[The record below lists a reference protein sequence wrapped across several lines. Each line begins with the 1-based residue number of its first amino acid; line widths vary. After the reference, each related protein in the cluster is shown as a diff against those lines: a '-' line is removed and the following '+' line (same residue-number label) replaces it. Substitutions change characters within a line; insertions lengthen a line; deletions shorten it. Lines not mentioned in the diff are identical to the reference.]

1 MSNSKLLAGRYEL
14 IEKIGDGGMAVV
26 YKAKDRLLNR
36 YVAVKILR
44 PEYTRDAQ
52 FIESFKKESQAAA
65 GLQHPNI
72 VNVYDVGKEGNIY
85 FIVMELID
93 GRPLSDII
101 EEHGPLDYKHVIQVG
116 KQVAAALSLAHKN
129 HIIHRDVKP
138 HNIMI
143 TKDGVAKLADFGIAK
158 AISSATIVNKEDGGQ
173 VMGSVH
179 YFSPE
184 QARGKYVDEKSD
196 VYSLGIV
203 LYEMLTGKVP
213 FDGDNPVEIALMHIN
228 EDIKPPSTVVDN
240 VPPALEK
247 IILKATD
254 KYQNNRYENAEA
266 MYEDLNNVDFLS
278 KKVGD
283 EILLGAAGRKNKPV
297 KIDDAN
303 EEKLNAIIDDKG
315 GKKSGKKKGNSSGNS
330 PSGFKKALPWILAL
344 IVLLILGA
352 VGGYLLTSKMSDPDK
367 GNIEVPDLKGMT
379 YEEASDE
386 LSKIKLNIEKGDDVY
401 SADIE
406 KGKIVSQTP
415 ISKTKVKEG
424 TKVKVNI
431 SKGKKAGLVPD
442 LIGKK
447 YNESDISSA
456 IGQYGFVLGNV
467 TYEESDKYDEGII
480 INQTPSAGSSA
491 KSGSSVDIVVS
502 KGKNEKAKV
511 PTLTGLTADDAV
523 QALNQAGFEVGDISY
538 EESSIYGKDY
548 VMWQQYS
555 AGTELK
561 KGTSVSL
568 KISKGVPQV
577 PDQNNS
583 NSDNK
588 PDNGHPTT
596 DQQ

>member
-1 MSNSKLLAGRYEL
+1 MSNNKLLAGRYEL

-44 PEYTRDAQ
+44 PEFTRDAQ
-52 FIESFKKESQAAA
+52 FIESFRKESQAAA

-101 EEHGPLDYKHVIQVG
+101 EENGPLDYRNVIEIG

-158 AISSATIVNKEDGGQ
+158 AISSSTIVNKDEGGQ

-203 LYEMLTGKVP
+203 LYEMLTGEVP

-228 EDIKPPSTVVDN
+228 EDIKPPSQIIDN

-254 KYQNNRYENAEA
+254 KYQTNRYENAEV
-266 MYEDLNNVDFLS
+266 MFEDLNNVDFLS
-278 KKVGD
+278 KKIGD
-283 EILLGAAGRKNKPV
+283 NILMEGAARKKKPE
-297 KIDDAN
+297 KINDEN
-303 EEKLNAIIDDKG
+303 EEKLNAIISDKG
-315 GKKSGKKKGNSSGNS
+315 GKKSSKNKSKSSDEKS
-330 PSGFKKALPWILAL
+330 KFKKALPWIIAL
-344 IVLLILGA
+344 IALIIVGA
-352 VGGYLLTSKMSDPDK
+352 VGGYFLSSKFLDDDNK
-367 GNIEVPDLKGMT
+367 KIEVPSLKGMT
-379 YEEASDE
+379 YDEASDE
-386 LSKIKLNIEKGDDVY
+386 LDSLNLKIEKGDDVY
-401 SADIE
+401 SAEIE
-406 KGKIVSQTP
+406 KGKIVSQSP
-415 ISKTKVKEG
+415 IAKTKVKKG
-424 TKVKVNI
+424 SKIKVNI

-442 LIGKK
+442 LIGKT
-447 YNESDISSA
+447 YNDADISATLS
-456 IGQYGFVLGNV
+456 QYGFVLGNV
-467 TYEESDKYDEGII
+467 TYDESEKYDEGII
-480 INQTPSAGSSA
+480 INQTPSAGSTSRAGSA
-491 KSGSSVDIVVS
+491 INIVVS
-502 KGKNEKAKV
+502 KGKKEKSKV
-511 PTLTGLTADDAV
+511 PTLTGLTADQAV
-523 QALNQAGFEVGDISY
+523 QALNKEGLQVGDISY
-538 EESSIYGKDY
+538 EESNVYGKDF

-561 KGTSVSL
+561 KGTSVSI
-568 KISKGVPQV
+568 KISKGIPKVPE
-577 PDQNNS
+577 PQN
-583 NSDNK
+583 
-588 PDNGHPTT
+588 PDNNENPP
-596 DQQ
+596 QE

>member
-1 MSNSKLLAGRYEL
+1 MSNNKLLAGRYEL

-158 AISSATIVNKEDGGQ
+158 AISSATIVNKEEGGQ

-203 LYEMLTGKVP
+203 LYEMLTGQVP
-213 FDGDNPVEIALMHIN
+213 FDGENPVEIALMHIN
-228 EDIKPPSTVVDN
+228 EDIKPPSKLVDN

-283 EILLGAAGRKNKPV
+283 EVLLGAAGRKNKPV
-297 KIDDAN
+297 KIDDEN
-303 EEKLNAIIDDKG
+303 EEKLNAIIDDNGGKKG
-315 GKKSGKKKGNSSGNS
+315 GKKNGKSSKDGS
-330 PSGFKKALPWILAL
+330 SRFKKALPWILAL
-344 IVLLILGA
+344 MVLLILGA
-352 VGGYLLTSKMSDPDK
+352 VGGYLLTSKLSDEGK

-379 YEEASDE
+379 YQEASDE
-386 LSKIKLNIEKGDDVY
+386 LNKINLKIEKGDDVY

-406 KGKIVSQTP
+406 KGGIVSQTP
-415 ISKTKVKEG
+415 IAKTKVKEG

-431 SKGKKAGLVPD
+431 SKGKKSGLVPD
-442 LIGKK
+442 LVGKK
-447 YNESDISSA
+447 YNESDISST
-456 IGQYGFVLGNV
+456 IGQYGFTIGNV
-467 TYEESDKYDEGII
+467 TYEESDEYDEGII

-491 KSGSSVDIVVS
+491 KSGSAVDIVVS
-502 KGKNEKAKV
+502 KGKKEKAKV

-523 QALNQAGFEVGDISY
+523 RALNQAGFEVGEITY

-568 KISKGVPQV
+568 KISKGVPHV
-577 PDQNNS
+577 PENKEPDNN
-583 NSDNK
+583 NK
-588 PDNGHPTT
+588 PENENSTT

>member
-1 MSNSKLLAGRYEL
+1 MSNNKLLAGRYEL

-44 PEYTRDAQ
+44 PEFTRDAQ
-52 FIESFKKESQAAA
+52 FIESFRKESQAAA

-101 EEHGPLDYKHVIQVG
+101 EENGPLDYRNVIEIG

-158 AISSATIVNKEDGGQ
+158 AISSSTIVNKDEGGQ

-203 LYEMLTGKVP
+203 LYEMLTGEVP

-228 EDIKPPSTVVDN
+228 EDIKPPSHIIDN

-254 KYQNNRYENAEA
+254 KYQTNRYENAEV
-266 MYEDLNNVDFLS
+266 MFEDLNNVDFLS
-278 KKVGD
+278 KKIGD
-283 EILLGAAGRKNKPV
+283 NILMEGAARKKKPV
-297 KIDDAN
+297 KINDEN
-303 EEKLNAIIDDKG
+303 EEKLNAIISDKG
-315 GKKSGKKKGNSSGNS
+315 GKKSSKNKSKSSDEKS
-330 PSGFKKALPWILAL
+330 KFKKALPWIIAL
-344 IVLLILGA
+344 IALIIVGA
-352 VGGYLLTSKMSDPDK
+352 VGGYFLSSKFLDDDNK
-367 GNIEVPDLKGMT
+367 KIEVPSLKGMT
-379 YEEASDE
+379 YDEASDE
-386 LSKIKLNIEKGDDVY
+386 LDSLNLKIEKGDDVY
-401 SADIE
+401 SAEIE
-406 KGKIVSQTP
+406 KGKIVSQSP
-415 ISKTKVKEG
+415 IAKTKVKKG
-424 TKVKVNI
+424 SKIKVNI

-442 LIGKK
+442 LMGKT
-447 YNESDISSA
+447 YNDADISATLS
-456 IGQYGFVLGNV
+456 QYGFVLGNV
-467 TYEESDKYDEGII
+467 TYDESEKYDEGII
-480 INQTPSAGSSA
+480 INQTPSAGSTSRAGSA
-491 KSGSSVDIVVS
+491 INIVVS
-502 KGKNEKAKV
+502 KGKKEKSKV
-511 PTLTGLTADDAV
+511 PTLTGLTADQAV
-523 QALNQAGFEVGDISY
+523 QALNKEGLQVGDISY
-538 EESSIYGKDY
+538 EESNVYGKDF

-561 KGTSVSL
+561 KGTSVSI
-568 KISKGVPQV
+568 KISKGIPKVPE
-577 PDQNNS
+577 PQN
-583 NSDNK
+583 
-588 PDNGHPTT
+588 PDNNENPP
-596 DQQ
+596 QE

>member
-1 MSNSKLLAGRYEL
+1 MSNNKLLAGRYEL

-44 PEYTRDAQ
+44 PEFTRDAQ
-52 FIESFKKESQAAA
+52 FIESFRKESQAAA

-101 EEHGPLDYKHVIQVG
+101 EENGPLDYRHVIEIG

-143 TKDGVAKLADFGIAK
+143 TKDGIAKLADFGIAK
-158 AISSATIVNKEDGGQ
+158 AISSATIVNKEEGGQ

-203 LYEMLTGKVP
+203 LYEMLTGEVP
-213 FDGDNPVEIALMHIN
+213 FDGENPVEIALMHIN
-228 EDIKPPSTVVDN
+228 EDIKPPSEVIEN

-254 KYQNNRYENAEA
+254 KIQSNRYEDAEA

-278 KKVGD
+278 KKVGND
-283 EILLGAAGRKNKPV
+283 ILMEGAKRKKTPV
-297 KIDDAN
+297 KIDEEN
-303 EEKLNAIIDDKG
+303 EAKLNSIISDG
-315 GKKSGKKKGNSSGNS
+315 GKKSSKKKHKSSGE
-330 PSGFKKALPWILAL
+330 PSKFKKMMPWIISLIAL
-344 IVLLILGA
+344 IILGA
-352 VGGYLLTSKMSDPDK
+352 VGGYLISSKLLNDNSGD
-367 GNIEVPDLKGMT
+367 IEVPSLKGMT

-386 LSKIKLNIEKGDDVY
+386 LDSLKLKIVKGDEVY

-406 KGKIVSQTP
+406 KGKIVSQSP
-415 ISKTKVKEG
+415 MAKSKVKEG

-442 LIGKK
+442 VVGKK
-447 YNESDISSA
+447 FNESDIASLL
-456 IGQYGFVLGNV
+456 GQYGFSLGNV
-467 TYEESDKYDEGII
+467 TYEESDKYDEGVII
-480 INQTPSAGSSA
+480 SQNPSAGSNQ
-491 KSGSSVDIVVS
+491 KSGSSVSLVVS
-502 KGKNEKAKV
+502 KGKKEKSKV
-511 PTLTGLTADDAV
+511 PTLTGLTADQAV
-523 QALNQAGFEVGDISY
+523 QALNDAGLDVGDISY
-538 EESSIYGKDY
+538 EESNVYGKDY

-561 KGTSVSL
+561 KGTSVSI
-568 KISKGVPQV
+568 KISKGMPEVPES
-577 PDQNNS
+577 PKPGS
-583 NSDNK
+583 NDGSGQD
-588 PDNGHPTT
+588 
-596 DQQ
+596 

>member
-1 MSNSKLLAGRYEL
+1 MSNNKLLAGRYEL

-44 PEYTRDAQ
+44 PEFTRDAQ
-52 FIESFKKESQAAA
+52 FIESFRKESQAAA

-101 EEHGPLDYKHVIQVG
+101 EENGPLDYRNVIEIG

-158 AISSATIVNKEDGGQ
+158 AISSSTIVNKDEGGQ

-203 LYEMLTGKVP
+203 LYEMLTGEVP

-228 EDIKPPSTVVDN
+228 EDIKPPSQIIDN

-254 KYQNNRYENAEA
+254 KYQTNRYENAEV
-266 MYEDLNNVDFLS
+266 MFEDLNNVDFLS
-278 KKVGD
+278 KKIGD
-283 EILLGAAGRKNKPV
+283 NILMEGAARKKKPV
-297 KIDDAN
+297 KINDEN
-303 EEKLNAIIDDKG
+303 EEKLNAIISDKG
-315 GKKSGKKKGNSSGNS
+315 GKKSSKNKSKSSDEKS
-330 PSGFKKALPWILAL
+330 KFKKALPWIIAL
-344 IVLLILGA
+344 IALIIVGA
-352 VGGYLLTSKMSDPDK
+352 VGGYFLSSKFLDDDNK
-367 GNIEVPDLKGMT
+367 KIEVPSLKGMT
-379 YEEASDE
+379 YDEASDE
-386 LSKIKLNIEKGDDVY
+386 LDSLNLKIEKGDDVY
-401 SADIE
+401 SAEIE
-406 KGKIVSQTP
+406 KGKIVSQSP
-415 ISKTKVKEG
+415 IAKTKVKKG
-424 TKVKVNI
+424 SKIKVNI
-431 SKGKKAGLVPD
+431 SKGKKAGLVPE
-442 LIGKK
+442 LIGKT
-447 YNESDISSA
+447 YNDADISATLS
-456 IGQYGFVLGNV
+456 QYGFVLGNV
-467 TYEESDKYDEGII
+467 TYDESEKYDEGII
-480 INQTPSAGSSA
+480 INQTPSAGSTSRAGSA
-491 KSGSSVDIVVS
+491 INIVVS
-502 KGKNEKAKV
+502 KGKKEKSKV
-511 PTLTGLTADDAV
+511 PTLTGLTADQAV
-523 QALNQAGFEVGDISY
+523 QALNKEGLQVGDISY
-538 EESSIYGKDY
+538 EESNVYGKDF

-561 KGTSVSL
+561 KGTSVSI
-568 KISKGVPQV
+568 KISKGMPEVPENPQ
-577 PDQNNS
+577 PGNNE
-583 NSDNK
+583 NPPQEN
-588 PDNGHPTT
+588 N
-596 DQQ
+596 

>member
-1 MSNSKLLAGRYEL
+1 MSNNKLLAGRYEL

-44 PEYTRDAQ
+44 PEFTRDAQ
-52 FIESFKKESQAAA
+52 FIESFRKESQAAA

-101 EEHGPLDYKHVIQVG
+101 EENGPLDYRNVIEIG

-158 AISSATIVNKEDGGQ
+158 AISSSTIVNKDEGGQ

-203 LYEMLTGKVP
+203 LYEMLTGEVP

-228 EDIKPPSTVVDN
+228 EDIKPPSQIIDN

-254 KYQNNRYENAEA
+254 KYQTNRYENAEV
-266 MYEDLNNVDFLS
+266 MFEDLNNVDFLS
-278 KKVGD
+278 KKIGD
-283 EILLGAAGRKNKPV
+283 NILMEGAARKKKPV
-297 KIDDAN
+297 KINDKN
-303 EEKLNAIIDDKG
+303 EEKLNAIISDKG
-315 GKKSGKKKGNSSGNS
+315 GKKSSKNKSKSSDEKS
-330 PSGFKKALPWILAL
+330 KFKKALPWIIAL
-344 IVLLILGA
+344 IALIIVGA
-352 VGGYLLTSKMSDPDK
+352 VGGYFLSSKFLDDDNK
-367 GNIEVPDLKGMT
+367 KIEVPSLKGIT
-379 YEEASDE
+379 YDEASDE
-386 LSKIKLNIEKGDDVY
+386 LDSLNLKIEKGDDVY
-401 SADIE
+401 SAEIE
-406 KGKIVSQTP
+406 KGKIVSQSP
-415 ISKTKVKEG
+415 IAKTKVKKG
-424 TKVKVNI
+424 SKIKVNI
-431 SKGKKAGLVPD
+431 SKGKKAGLVPV
-442 LIGKK
+442 LIGKT
-447 YNESDISSA
+447 YNDADISATLS
-456 IGQYGFVLGNV
+456 QYGFVLGNV
-467 TYEESDKYDEGII
+467 TYDESEKYDEGII
-480 INQTPSAGSSA
+480 INQTPSAGSTSRAGSA
-491 KSGSSVDIVVS
+491 INIVVS
-502 KGKNEKAKV
+502 KGKKEKSKV
-511 PTLTGLTADDAV
+511 PTLTGLTADQAV
-523 QALNQAGFEVGDISY
+523 QALNKEGLQVGDISY
-538 EESSIYGKDY
+538 EESNVYGKDF

-561 KGTSVSL
+561 KGTSVSI
-568 KISKGVPQV
+568 KISKGIPKVPE
-577 PDQNNS
+577 PQN
-583 NSDNK
+583 
-588 PDNGHPTT
+588 PDNNENPP
-596 DQQ
+596 QE

>member
-1 MSNSKLLAGRYEL
+1 MSNNKLLAGRYEL

-44 PEYTRDAQ
+44 PEFTRDAQ
-52 FIESFKKESQAAA
+52 FIESFRKESQAAA

-101 EEHGPLDYKHVIQVG
+101 EENGPLDYRNVIEIG

-158 AISSATIVNKEDGGQ
+158 AISSSTIVNKDEGGQ

-203 LYEMLTGKVP
+203 LYEMLTGEVP

-228 EDIKPPSTVVDN
+228 EDIKPPSQIIDN

-254 KYQNNRYENAEA
+254 KYQTNRYENAEV
-266 MYEDLNNVDFLS
+266 MFEDLNNVDFLS
-278 KKVGD
+278 KKIGD
-283 EILLGAAGRKNKPV
+283 NILMDGAARKKKPV
-297 KIDDAN
+297 KINDEN
-303 EEKLNAIIDDKG
+303 EEKLNAIISDKG
-315 GKKSGKKKGNSSGNS
+315 GKKSSKNKSKSSDEKS
-330 PSGFKKALPWILAL
+330 KFKKALPWIIAL
-344 IVLLILGA
+344 IALIIVGA
-352 VGGYLLTSKMSDPDK
+352 VGGYFLSSKFLDDDNK
-367 GNIEVPDLKGMT
+367 KIEVPSLKGMT
-379 YEEASDE
+379 YDEASDE
-386 LSKIKLNIEKGDDVY
+386 LDSLNLKIEKGDDVY
-401 SADIE
+401 SAEIE
-406 KGKIVSQTP
+406 KGKIVSQSP
-415 ISKTKVKEG
+415 IAKTKVKKG
-424 TKVKVNI
+424 SKIKVNI
-431 SKGKKAGLVPD
+431 SKGKKAGLVPE
-442 LIGKK
+442 LIGKT
-447 YNESDISSA
+447 YNDADISATLS
-456 IGQYGFVLGNV
+456 QYGFVLGNV
-467 TYEESDKYDEGII
+467 TYDESEKYDEGII
-480 INQTPSAGSSA
+480 INQTPSAGSTSRAGSA
-491 KSGSSVDIVVS
+491 INIVVS
-502 KGKNEKAKV
+502 KGKKEKSKV
-511 PTLTGLTADDAV
+511 PTLTGLTADQAV
-523 QALNQAGFEVGDISY
+523 QALNKEGLQVGDISY
-538 EESSIYGKDY
+538 EESNVYGKDF

-561 KGTSVSL
+561 KGTSVSI
-568 KISKGVPQV
+568 KISKGIPKVPE
-577 PDQNNS
+577 PQN
-583 NSDNK
+583 
-588 PDNGHPTT
+588 PDNNENPP
-596 DQQ
+596 QE

>member
-1 MSNSKLLAGRYEL
+1 MSNNKLLAGRYEL

-44 PEYTRDAQ
+44 PEFTRDAQ
-52 FIESFKKESQAAA
+52 FIESFRKESQAAA

-101 EEHGPLDYKHVIQVG
+101 EENGPLDYRHVIEIG

-143 TKDGVAKLADFGIAK
+143 TKDGIAKLADFGIAK
-158 AISSATIVNKEDGGQ
+158 AISSATIVNKEEGGQ

-203 LYEMLTGKVP
+203 LYEMLTGEVP
-213 FDGDNPVEIALMHIN
+213 FDGENPVEIALMHIN
-228 EDIKPPSTVVDN
+228 EDIKPPSEVIEN

-254 KYQNNRYENAEA
+254 KIQSNRYEDAEA

-278 KKVGD
+278 KKVGND
-283 EILLGAAGRKNKPV
+283 ILMEGAKRKKTPV
-297 KIDDAN
+297 KIDEEN
-303 EEKLNAIIDDKG
+303 EAKLNSIISDG
-315 GKKSGKKKGNSSGNS
+315 GKKSSKKKHKSSGE
-330 PSGFKKALPWILAL
+330 PSKFKKMMPWIISLIAL
-344 IVLLILGA
+344 IILGA
-352 VGGYLLTSKMSDPDK
+352 VGGYLISSKLLNDNSGD
-367 GNIEVPDLKGMT
+367 IEVPSLKGMT

-386 LSKIKLNIEKGDDVY
+386 LDSLKSKIVKGDEVY

-406 KGKIVSQTP
+406 KGKIVSQSP
-415 ISKTKVKEG
+415 IAKSKVKEG

-442 LIGKK
+442 VVGKK
-447 YNESDISSA
+447 FNESDIASLL
-456 IGQYGFVLGNV
+456 GQYGFSLGNV
-467 TYEESDKYDEGII
+467 TYEESDKYDEGVII
-480 INQTPSAGSSA
+480 SQNPSAGSNQ
-491 KSGSSVDIVVS
+491 KSGSSVSLVVS
-502 KGKNEKAKV
+502 KGKKEKSKV
-511 PTLTGLTADDAV
+511 PTLTGLTADQAV
-523 QALNQAGFEVGDISY
+523 QALNDAGLDVGDISY
-538 EESSIYGKDY
+538 EESNVYGKDY

-555 AGTELK
+555 AGTEVK
-561 KGTSVSL
+561 KGTSVSI
-568 KISKGVPQV
+568 KISKGMPEVPES
-577 PDQNNS
+577 PKPGS
-583 NSDNK
+583 NDGSGQD
-588 PDNGHPTT
+588 
-596 DQQ
+596 

>member
-1 MSNSKLLAGRYEL
+1 MSNNKLLAGRYEL

-44 PEYTRDAQ
+44 PEFTRDAQ

-101 EEHGPLDYKHVIQVG
+101 EENGPLDYRNVIEIG

-158 AISSATIVNKEDGGQ
+158 AVSTSTIVNKDDGGQ

-203 LYEMLTGKVP
+203 LYEMLTGQVP

-228 EDIKPPSTVVDN
+228 EDIKPPSQVIDN

-254 KYQNNRYENAEA
+254 KYQTNRYDNAET

-278 KKVGD
+278 KKIGD
-283 EILLGAAGRKNKPV
+283 NILMEGADRKKKPV
-297 KIDDAN
+297 KIDDEN
-303 EEKLNAIIDDKG
+303 EEKLNAILSDKG
-315 GKKSGKKKGNSSGNS
+315 GKKSSKDKSLDKKTK
-330 PSGFKKALPWILAL
+330 FKKMLPWIIAL
-344 IVLLILGA
+344 IALIIVGI
-352 VGGYLLTSKMSDPDK
+352 VGGYLLSSKFLDDDADK
-367 GNIEVPDLKGMT
+367 IEVPSLKGMT
-379 YEEASDE
+379 YDEASDE
-386 LSKIKLNIEKGDDVY
+386 LDSLNLRIEKGDEVY

-406 KGKIVSQTP
+406 KGKIVSQSP
-415 ISKTKVKEG
+415 IAKSKVKEG
-424 TKVKVNI
+424 SKVRVNI

-442 LIGKK
+442 LLGKS
-447 YNESDISSA
+447 YNEADISA
-456 IGQYGFVLGNV
+456 FLNQYGFTLGNV
-467 TYEESDKYDEGII
+467 TYDESEKYDEGII
-480 INQTPSAGSSA
+480 MSQTPSAGSTSKA
-491 KSGSSVDIVVS
+491 GSSVSIVVS
-502 KGKNEKAKV
+502 KGKKEKATV
-511 PTLTGLTADDAV
+511 PTLTGLTANQAV
-523 QALNQAGFEVGDISY
+523 QALNKEGLQVGDISY
-538 EESSIYGKDY
+538 EESNVYGKDY

-561 KGTSVSL
+561 KGTSVSI
-568 KISKGVPQV
+568 KISKGVPEV
-577 PDQNNS
+577 PENPQPGNDENPPQ
-583 NSDNK
+583 DN
-588 PDNGHPTT
+588 
-596 DQQ
+596 

>member
-1 MSNSKLLAGRYEL
+1 MSNNKLLAGRYEL

-44 PEYTRDAQ
+44 PEFTRDAQ
-52 FIESFKKESQAAA
+52 FIESFRKESQAAA

-101 EEHGPLDYKHVIQVG
+101 EENGPLDYRNVIEIG

-158 AISSATIVNKEDGGQ
+158 AISSSTIVNKDDGGK

-203 LYEMLTGKVP
+203 LYEMLTGEVP

-228 EDIKPPSTVVDN
+228 EDIKPPSQIIDN

-254 KYQNNRYENAEA
+254 KYQTNRYENAEV
-266 MYEDLNNVDFLS
+266 MFEDLNNVDFLS
-278 KKVGD
+278 KKIGD
-283 EILLGAAGRKNKPV
+283 NILMEGADRRKKPV
-297 KIDDAN
+297 KINDEN
-303 EEKLNAIIDDKG
+303 EEKLNAIISDKG
-315 GKKSGKKKGNSSGNS
+315 GKKSSKNKSKSSNEKS
-330 PSGFKKALPWILAL
+330 KFKKALPWIIAL
-344 IVLLILGA
+344 IALIIVGA
-352 VGGYLLTSKMSDPDK
+352 VGGYFLSSKFLDDDNK
-367 GNIEVPDLKGMT
+367 KIEVPSLKGMT
-379 YEEASDE
+379 YDEASDE
-386 LSKIKLNIEKGDDVY
+386 LDSLNLKIEKGDEVY
-401 SADIE
+401 SAEIE
-406 KGKIVSQTP
+406 KGKIVSQSP
-415 ISKTKVKEG
+415 IAKTKVKKG
-424 TKVKVNI
+424 SKVKVNI

-442 LIGKK
+442 LMGKT
-447 YNESDISSA
+447 YNDADISA
-456 IGQYGFVLGNV
+456 ILSQYGFVLGNV
-467 TYEESDKYDEGII
+467 TYDESEKYDEGII
-480 INQTPSAGSSA
+480 MNQTPSAGSTSRAGSA
-491 KSGSSVDIVVS
+491 INIVVS
-502 KGKNEKAKV
+502 KGKKEKSKV
-511 PTLTGLTADDAV
+511 PTLTGLTADQAV
-523 QALNQAGFEVGDISY
+523 QALNREGLEVGDISY
-538 EESSIYGKDY
+538 EESNVYGKDF

-561 KGTSVSL
+561 KGTSVSI
-568 KISKGVPQV
+568 KISKGVPKV
-577 PDQNNS
+577 PEPQN
-583 NSDNK
+583 
-588 PDNGHPTT
+588 PDNNENPP
-596 DQQ
+596 QE

>member
-1 MSNSKLLAGRYEL
+1 MSNNKLLAGRYEL

-44 PEYTRDAQ
+44 PEFTRDAQ
-52 FIESFKKESQAAA
+52 FIESFRKESQAAA

-101 EEHGPLDYKHVIQVG
+101 EENGPLDYRNVIEIG

-158 AISSATIVNKEDGGQ
+158 AISSSTIVNKDEGGQ

-203 LYEMLTGKVP
+203 LYEMLTGEVP

-228 EDIKPPSTVVDN
+228 EDIKPPSQIIDN

-254 KYQNNRYENAEA
+254 KYQTNRYENAEV
-266 MYEDLNNVDFLS
+266 MFEDLNNVDFLS
-278 KKVGD
+278 KKIGD
-283 EILLGAAGRKNKPV
+283 NILMEGATRKKKPV
-297 KIDDAN
+297 KINDEN
-303 EEKLNAIIDDKG
+303 EEKLNAIISDKG
-315 GKKSGKKKGNSSGNS
+315 GKKSSKNKSKSSDEKS
-330 PSGFKKALPWILAL
+330 KFKKALPWIIAL
-344 IVLLILGA
+344 IALIIVGA
-352 VGGYLLTSKMSDPDK
+352 VGGYFLSSKFLDDDNK
-367 GNIEVPDLKGMT
+367 KIEVPSLKGMT
-379 YEEASDE
+379 YDEASDE
-386 LSKIKLNIEKGDDVY
+386 LDSLNLKIEKGDDVY
-401 SADIE
+401 SAEIE
-406 KGKIVSQTP
+406 KGKIVSQSP
-415 ISKTKVKEG
+415 IAKTKVKKG
-424 TKVKVNI
+424 SKIKVNI
-431 SKGKKAGLVPD
+431 SKGKKAGLVPE
-442 LIGKK
+442 LIGKT
-447 YNESDISSA
+447 YNDADISATLS
-456 IGQYGFVLGNV
+456 QYGFVLGNV
-467 TYEESDKYDEGII
+467 TYDESEKYDEGII
-480 INQTPSAGSSA
+480 INQTPSAGSTSRAGSA
-491 KSGSSVDIVVS
+491 INIVVS
-502 KGKNEKAKV
+502 KGKKEKSKV
-511 PTLTGLTADDAV
+511 PTLTGLTADQAV
-523 QALNQAGFEVGDISY
+523 QALNKEGLQVGDISY
-538 EESSIYGKDY
+538 EESNVYGKDF

-561 KGTSVSL
+561 KGTSVSI
-568 KISKGVPQV
+568 KISKGIPKVPE
-577 PDQNNS
+577 PQN
-583 NSDNK
+583 
-588 PDNGHPTT
+588 PDNNENPP
-596 DQQ
+596 QE

>member
-1 MSNSKLLAGRYEL
+1 MSNNKLLAGRYEL

-44 PEYTRDAQ
+44 PEFTRDAQ
-52 FIESFKKESQAAA
+52 FIESFRKESQAAA

-101 EEHGPLDYKHVIQVG
+101 EENGPLDYRNVIEIG

-158 AISSATIVNKEDGGQ
+158 AISSSTIVNKDEGGQ

-203 LYEMLTGKVP
+203 LYEMLTGEVP

-228 EDIKPPSTVVDN
+228 EDIKPPSQIIDN

-254 KYQNNRYENAEA
+254 KYQTNRYENAEV
-266 MYEDLNNVDFLS
+266 MFEDLNNVDFLS
-278 KKVGD
+278 KKIGD
-283 EILLGAAGRKNKPV
+283 NILMEGATRKKKPV
-297 KIDDAN
+297 KINDEN
-303 EEKLNAIIDDKG
+303 EEKLNAIISDKG
-315 GKKSGKKKGNSSGNS
+315 GKKSSKNKSKSSDEKS
-330 PSGFKKALPWILAL
+330 KFKKALPWIIAL
-344 IVLLILGA
+344 IALIIVGA
-352 VGGYLLTSKMSDPDK
+352 VGGYFLSSKFLDDDNK
-367 GNIEVPDLKGMT
+367 KIEVPSLKGMT
-379 YEEASDE
+379 YDDASDE
-386 LSKIKLNIEKGDDVY
+386 LDSLNLKIEKGDDVY
-401 SADIE
+401 SAEIE
-406 KGKIVSQTP
+406 KGKIVSQSP
-415 ISKTKVKEG
+415 IAKTKVKKG
-424 TKVKVNI
+424 SKIKVNI
-431 SKGKKAGLVPD
+431 SKGKKAGLVPE
-442 LIGKK
+442 LIGKT
-447 YNESDISSA
+447 YNDADISATLS
-456 IGQYGFVLGNV
+456 QYGFVLGNV
-467 TYEESDKYDEGII
+467 TYDESEKYDEGII
-480 INQTPSAGSSA
+480 INQTPSAGSTSRAGSA
-491 KSGSSVDIVVS
+491 INIVVS
-502 KGKNEKAKV
+502 KGKKEKSKV
-511 PTLTGLTADDAV
+511 PTLTGLTADQAV
-523 QALNQAGFEVGDISY
+523 QALNKEGLQVGDISY
-538 EESSIYGKDY
+538 EESNVYGKDF

-561 KGTSVSL
+561 KGTSVSI
-568 KISKGVPQV
+568 KISKGIPKVPE
-577 PDQNNS
+577 PQN
-583 NSDNK
+583 
-588 PDNGHPTT
+588 PDNNENPP
-596 DQQ
+596 QE

>member
-101 EEHGPLDYKHVIQVG
+101 EENGPLDYKNVIEIG

-158 AISSATIVNKEDGGQ
+158 AISTSTIVNKDEGGQ

-203 LYEMLTGKVP
+203 LYEMLTGEVP
-213 FDGDNPVEIALMHIN
+213 FDGENPVEIALMHIN
-228 EDIKPPSTVVDN
+228 EDIKPPSQIVDN

-254 KYQNNRYENAEA
+254 KYQTNRYDNAEV
-266 MYEDLNNVDFLS
+266 MFEDLNNVDFLS
-278 KKVGD
+278 KKIGD
-283 EILLGAAGRKNKPV
+283 NILMEGANRRKKPV
-297 KIDDAN
+297 KIDDEN
-303 EEKLNAIIDDKG
+303 EEKLNDIISDKG
-315 GKKSGKKKGNSSGNS
+315 GKKSSKNKSKTSDKKTK
-330 PSGFKKALPWILAL
+330 FKKMLPWIIAL
-344 IVLLILGA
+344 IALIILGI
-352 VGGYLLTSKMSDPDK
+352 VGGYFLSSKFIGDDSEK
-367 GNIEVPDLKGMT
+367 IEVPSLKGMT
-379 YEEASDE
+379 YDEASDE
-386 LSKIKLNIEKGDDVY
+386 LDSLNLKIEKGDEVY
-401 SADIE
+401 SAEIE
-406 KGKIVSQTP
+406 KGKIVSQSP
-415 ISKTKVKEG
+415 IAKTKVKKG
-424 TKVKVNI
+424 TKVRVNI

-442 LIGKK
+442 IVGKT
-447 YNESDISSA
+447 YNDADVSA
-456 IGQYGFVLGNV
+456 VLSQYGFTLGNV
-467 TYEESDKYDEGII
+467 TYDESEKYDEGII
-480 INQTPSAGSSA
+480 MSQSPSAGSTV
-491 KSGSSVDIVVS
+491 KSGSAISIVVS
-502 KGKNEKAKV
+502 KGKKEKAKV
-511 PTLTGLTADDAV
+511 PTLTGLTADQAV
-523 QALNQAGFEVGDISY
+523 QALNREGLQVGDISY
-538 EESSIYGKDY
+538 EESNVYGKDF

-561 KGTSVSL
+561 KGTSVSI
-568 KISKGVPQV
+568 KISKGMPEVPENPQ
-577 PDQNNS
+577 PGNNE
-583 NSDNK
+583 NPPQEN
-588 PDNGHPTT
+588 N
-596 DQQ
+596 

>member
-1 MSNSKLLAGRYEL
+1 MSNNKLLAGRYEL

-44 PEYTRDAQ
+44 PEFTRDAQ
-52 FIESFKKESQAAA
+52 FIESFRKESQAAA

-101 EEHGPLDYKHVIQVG
+101 EENGPLDYRHVIEIG

-143 TKDGVAKLADFGIAK
+143 TKDGIAKLADFGIAK
-158 AISSATIVNKEDGGQ
+158 AISSATIVNKEEGGQ

-203 LYEMLTGKVP
+203 LYEMLTGEVP
-213 FDGDNPVEIALMHIN
+213 FDGENPVEIALMHIN
-228 EDIKPPSTVVDN
+228 EDIKPPSEVIEN

-254 KYQNNRYENAEA
+254 KIQSNRYEDAEA

-278 KKVGD
+278 KKVGND
-283 EILLGAAGRKNKPV
+283 ILMEGAKRKKTPV
-297 KIDDAN
+297 KIDEEN
-303 EEKLNAIIDDKG
+303 EEKLNSIISDG
-315 GKKSGKKKGNSSGNS
+315 GKKSSKKKHKSSGE
-330 PSGFKKALPWILAL
+330 PSKFKKMMPWIISLIAL
-344 IVLLILGA
+344 IILGA
-352 VGGYLLTSKMSDPDK
+352 VGGYFISSKLLNDNAGD
-367 GNIEVPDLKGMT
+367 IEVPSLKGMT

-386 LSKIKLNIEKGDDVY
+386 LASLNLKIAKGDEVY
-401 SADIE
+401 SADLE
-406 KGKIVSQTP
+406 KGKIVSQSP
-415 ISKTKVKEG
+415 IAKSKVKEG

-442 LIGKK
+442 VVGKK
-447 YNESDISSA
+447 FNESDIASLL
-456 IGQYGFVLGNV
+456 GQYGFSLGNV
-467 TYEESDKYDEGII
+467 TYEESDKYDEGVIVSQ
-480 INQTPSAGSSA
+480 NPSAGSNQ
-491 KSGSSVDIVVS
+491 KSGSSVSLVVS
-502 KGKNEKAKV
+502 KGKKEKSKV
-511 PTLTGLTADDAV
+511 PTLTGLTADQAV
-523 QALNQAGFEVGDISY
+523 QALNDAGLDVGDISY
-538 EESSIYGKDY
+538 EESNVYGKDY

-561 KGTSVSL
+561 KGTSVSI
-568 KISKGVPQV
+568 KISKGMPEVPES
-577 PDQNNS
+577 PKPGS
-583 NSDNK
+583 NDGSGQD
-588 PDNGHPTT
+588 
-596 DQQ
+596 

>member
-1 MSNSKLLAGRYEL
+1 MSNNKLLAGRYEL

-44 PEYTRDAQ
+44 PEFTRDAQ
-52 FIESFKKESQAAA
+52 FIESFRKESQAAA

-101 EEHGPLDYKHVIQVG
+101 EENGPLDYRHVIEIG

-143 TKDGVAKLADFGIAK
+143 TKDGIAKLADFGIAK
-158 AISSATIVNKEDGGQ
+158 AISSATIVNKEEGGQ

-203 LYEMLTGKVP
+203 LYEMLTGEVP
-213 FDGDNPVEIALMHIN
+213 FDGENPVEIALMHIN
-228 EDIKPPSTVVDN
+228 EDIKPPSEVIEN

-254 KYQNNRYENAEA
+254 KIQSNRYEDAEA

-278 KKVGD
+278 KKVGND
-283 EILLGAAGRKNKPV
+283 ILMEGAKRKKTPV
-297 KIDDAN
+297 KIDEEN
-303 EEKLNAIIDDKG
+303 EAKLNSIISDG
-315 GKKSGKKKGNSSGNS
+315 GKKSSKKKHKSSGE
-330 PSGFKKALPWILAL
+330 PSKFKKMMPWIISLIAL
-344 IVLLILGA
+344 IILGA
-352 VGGYLLTSKMSDPDK
+352 VGGYLISSKLLNDNSGD
-367 GNIEVPDLKGMT
+367 IEVPSLKGMT

-386 LSKIKLNIEKGDDVY
+386 LDSLKLKIVKGDEVY

-406 KGKIVSQTP
+406 KGKIVSQSP
-415 ISKTKVKEG
+415 IAKSKVKEG

-442 LIGKK
+442 VVGKK
-447 YNESDISSA
+447 FNESDIASLL
-456 IGQYGFVLGNV
+456 GQYGFSLGNV
-467 TYEESDKYDEGII
+467 TYEESDKYDEGVII
-480 INQTPSAGSSA
+480 SQNPSAGSNQ
-491 KSGSSVDIVVS
+491 KSGSSVSLVVS
-502 KGKNEKAKV
+502 KGKKEKSKV
-511 PTLTGLTADDAV
+511 PTLTGLTADQAV
-523 QALNQAGFEVGDISY
+523 QALNDAGLDVGDISY
-538 EESSIYGKDY
+538 EESNVYGKDY

-561 KGTSVSL
+561 KGTSVSI
-568 KISKGVPQV
+568 KISKGMPEVPES
-577 PDQNNS
+577 PKPGS
-583 NSDNK
+583 NDGSGQD
-588 PDNGHPTT
+588 
-596 DQQ
+596 

>member
-1 MSNSKLLAGRYEL
+1 MGATVLGNRYEIL
-14 IEKIGDGGMAVV
+14 RKIGDGGMAFV
-26 YKAKDRLLNR
+26 YQARDKLLNR
-36 YVAVKILR
+36 IVAVKVLR
-44 PEYTRDAQ
+44 PEFVDDQ
-52 FIESFKKESQAAA
+52 EFLVKFKREAEAVAS
-65 GLQHPNI
+65 LSHPNI

-101 EEHGPLDYKHVIQVG
+101 EENGPLDYRHVIEIG

-143 TKDGVAKLADFGIAK
+143 TKDGIAKLADFGIAK
-158 AISSATIVNKEDGGQ
+158 AISSATIVNKEEGGQ

-203 LYEMLTGKVP
+203 LYEMLTGEVP
-213 FDGDNPVEIALMHIN
+213 FDGENPVEIALMHIN
-228 EDIKPPSTVVDN
+228 EDIKPPSEVIEN

-254 KYQNNRYENAEA
+254 KIQSNRYEDAEA

-278 KKVGD
+278 KKVGND
-283 EILLGAAGRKNKPV
+283 ILMEGAKRKKTPV
-297 KIDDAN
+297 KIDEEN
-303 EEKLNAIIDDKG
+303 EAKLNSIISDG
-315 GKKSGKKKGNSSGNS
+315 GKKSSKKKHKSSGE
-330 PSGFKKALPWILAL
+330 PSKFKKMMPWIISLIAL
-344 IVLLILGA
+344 IILGA
-352 VGGYLLTSKMSDPDK
+352 VGGYLISSKLLNDNSGD
-367 GNIEVPDLKGMT
+367 IEVPSLKGMT

-386 LSKIKLNIEKGDDVY
+386 LDSLKLKIVKGDEVY

-406 KGKIVSQTP
+406 KGKIVSQSP
-415 ISKTKVKEG
+415 IAKSKVKEG

-442 LIGKK
+442 VVGKK
-447 YNESDISSA
+447 FNESDIASLL
-456 IGQYGFVLGNV
+456 GQYGFSLGNV
-467 TYEESDKYDEGII
+467 TYEESDKYDEGVII
-480 INQTPSAGSSA
+480 SQNPSAGSNQ
-491 KSGSSVDIVVS
+491 KSGSSVSLVVS
-502 KGKNEKAKV
+502 KGKKEKSKV
-511 PTLTGLTADDAV
+511 PTLTGLTADQAV
-523 QALNQAGFEVGDISY
+523 QALNDAGLDVGDISY
-538 EESSIYGKDY
+538 EESNVYGKDY

-561 KGTSVSL
+561 KGTSVSI
-568 KISKGVPQV
+568 KISKGMPEVPES
-577 PDQNNS
+577 PKPGS
-583 NSDNK
+583 NDGSGQD
-588 PDNGHPTT
+588 
-596 DQQ
+596 

>member
-1 MSNSKLLAGRYEL
+1 MSNNKLLAGRYEL

-44 PEYTRDAQ
+44 PEFTRDAQ
-52 FIESFKKESQAAA
+52 FIESFRKESQAAA

-101 EEHGPLDYKHVIQVG
+101 EENGPLDYRNVIEIG

-158 AISSATIVNKEDGGQ
+158 AISSSTIVNKDEGGQ

-203 LYEMLTGKVP
+203 LYEMLTGEVP

-228 EDIKPPSTVVDN
+228 EDIKPPSQIIDN

-254 KYQNNRYENAEA
+254 KYQTNRYENAEV
-266 MYEDLNNVDFLS
+266 MFEDLNNVDFLS
-278 KKVGD
+278 KKIGD
-283 EILLGAAGRKNKPV
+283 NILMEGAARKKKPV
-297 KIDDAN
+297 KINDEN
-303 EEKLNAIIDDKG
+303 EEKLNAIISDKG
-315 GKKSGKKKGNSSGNS
+315 GKKSSKNKSKSSNEKS
-330 PSGFKKALPWILAL
+330 KFKKALPWIIAL
-344 IVLLILGA
+344 IALIIVGA
-352 VGGYLLTSKMSDPDK
+352 VGGYFLSSKFLDDDNK
-367 GNIEVPDLKGMT
+367 KIEVPSLKGMT
-379 YEEASDE
+379 YDEASDE
-386 LSKIKLNIEKGDDVY
+386 LDSLNLKIEKGDEVY
-401 SADIE
+401 SAEIE
-406 KGKIVSQTP
+406 KGKIVSQSP
-415 ISKTKVKEG
+415 IAKTKVKKG
-424 TKVKVNI
+424 SKVKVNI

-442 LIGKK
+442 LLGKT
-447 YNESDISSA
+447 YNDADISA
-456 IGQYGFVLGNV
+456 ILSQYGFVLGNV
-467 TYEESDKYDEGII
+467 TYDESEKYDEGII
-480 INQTPSAGSSA
+480 MNQTPSAGSTSRAGSA
-491 KSGSSVDIVVS
+491 INIVVS
-502 KGKNEKAKV
+502 KGKKEKSKV
-511 PTLTGLTADDAV
+511 PTLTGLTADQAV
-523 QALNQAGFEVGDISY
+523 QALNKEGLQVGDISY
-538 EESSIYGKDY
+538 EESNVYGKDF

-561 KGTSVSL
+561 KGTSVSI
-568 KISKGVPQV
+568 KISKGIPKVPE
-577 PDQNNS
+577 PQN
-583 NSDNK
+583 
-588 PDNGHPTT
+588 PDNNENPP
-596 DQQ
+596 QE

>member
-1 MSNSKLLAGRYEL
+1 MSNNKLLAGRYEL

-44 PEYTRDAQ
+44 PEFTRDAQ
-52 FIESFKKESQAAA
+52 FIESFRKESQAAA

-101 EEHGPLDYKHVIQVG
+101 EENGPLDYRNVIEIG

-158 AISSATIVNKEDGGQ
+158 AISSSTIVNKDEGGQ

-203 LYEMLTGKVP
+203 LYEMLTGEVP

-228 EDIKPPSTVVDN
+228 EDIKPPSQIIDN

-254 KYQNNRYENAEA
+254 KYQTNRYENAEV
-266 MYEDLNNVDFLS
+266 MFEDLNNVDFLS
-278 KKVGD
+278 KKIGD
-283 EILLGAAGRKNKPV
+283 NILMEGAARKKKPV
-297 KIDDAN
+297 KINDEN
-303 EEKLNAIIDDKG
+303 EEKLNAIISDKG
-315 GKKSGKKKGNSSGNS
+315 GKKSSKNKSKSSDEKS
-330 PSGFKKALPWILAL
+330 KFKKALPWIIAL
-344 IVLLILGA
+344 IALIIVGA
-352 VGGYLLTSKMSDPDK
+352 VGGYFLSSKFLDDDNK
-367 GNIEVPDLKGMT
+367 KIEVSSLKGMT
-379 YEEASDE
+379 YDEASDE
-386 LSKIKLNIEKGDDVY
+386 LDSLNLKIEKGDDVY
-401 SADIE
+401 SAEIE
-406 KGKIVSQTP
+406 KGKIVSQSP
-415 ISKTKVKEG
+415 IAKTKVKKG
-424 TKVKVNI
+424 SKIKVNI
-431 SKGKKAGLVPD
+431 SKGKKAGLVPE
-442 LIGKK
+442 LIGKT
-447 YNESDISSA
+447 YNDADISATLS
-456 IGQYGFVLGNV
+456 QYGFVLGNV
-467 TYEESDKYDEGII
+467 TYDESEKYDEGII
-480 INQTPSAGSSA
+480 INQTPSAGSTSRAGSA
-491 KSGSSVDIVVS
+491 INIVVS
-502 KGKNEKAKV
+502 KGKKEKSKV
-511 PTLTGLTADDAV
+511 PTLTGLTADQAV
-523 QALNQAGFEVGDISY
+523 QALNKEGLQVGDISY
-538 EESSIYGKDY
+538 EESNVYGKDF

-561 KGTSVSL
+561 KGTSVSI
-568 KISKGVPQV
+568 KISKGIPKVPE
-577 PDQNNS
+577 PQN
-583 NSDNK
+583 
-588 PDNGHPTT
+588 PDNNENPP
-596 DQQ
+596 QE

>member
-1 MSNSKLLAGRYEL
+1 MSNNKLLAGRYEL

-44 PEYTRDAQ
+44 PEFTRDAQ
-52 FIESFKKESQAAA
+52 FIESFRKESQAAA

-101 EEHGPLDYKHVIQVG
+101 EENGPLDYRHVIEIG

-143 TKDGVAKLADFGIAK
+143 TKDGIAKLADFGIAK
-158 AISSATIVNKEDGGQ
+158 AISSATIVNKEEGGQ

-203 LYEMLTGKVP
+203 LYEMLTGEVP
-213 FDGDNPVEIALMHIN
+213 FDGENPVEIALMHIN
-228 EDIKPPSTVVDN
+228 EDIKPPSEVIEN

-254 KYQNNRYENAEA
+254 KIQSNRYEDAEA

-278 KKVGD
+278 KKVGND
-283 EILLGAAGRKNKPV
+283 ILMEGAKRKKTPV
-297 KIDDAN
+297 KIDEEN
-303 EEKLNAIIDDKG
+303 EAKLNSIISDG
-315 GKKSGKKKGNSSGNS
+315 GKKSSKKKHKSSGE
-330 PSGFKKALPWILAL
+330 PSKFKKMMPWIISLIAL
-344 IVLLILGA
+344 IILGA
-352 VGGYLLTSKMSDPDK
+352 VGGYLISSKLLNDNSGD
-367 GNIEVPDLKGMT
+367 IEVPSLKGMT

-386 LSKIKLNIEKGDDVY
+386 LDSLKLKIVKGDEVY

-406 KGKIVSQTP
+406 KGNIVSQSP
-415 ISKTKVKEG
+415 IAKSKVKEG

-442 LIGKK
+442 VVGKK
-447 YNESDISSA
+447 FNESDIASLL
-456 IGQYGFVLGNV
+456 GQYGFSLGNV
-467 TYEESDKYDEGII
+467 TYEESDKYDEGVII
-480 INQTPSAGSSA
+480 SQNPSAGSNQ
-491 KSGSSVDIVVS
+491 KSGSSVSLVVS
-502 KGKNEKAKV
+502 KGKKEKSKV
-511 PTLTGLTADDAV
+511 PTLTGLTADQAV
-523 QALNQAGFEVGDISY
+523 QALNDAGLDVGDISY
-538 EESSIYGKDY
+538 EESNVYGKDY

-561 KGTSVSL
+561 KGTSVSI
-568 KISKGVPQV
+568 KISKGMPEVPES
-577 PDQNNS
+577 PKPGS
-583 NSDNK
+583 NDGSGQD
-588 PDNGHPTT
+588 
-596 DQQ
+596 

>member
-1 MSNSKLLAGRYEL
+1 MSNNKLLAGRYEL

-44 PEYTRDAQ
+44 PEFTRDAQ
-52 FIESFKKESQAAA
+52 FIESFRKESQAAA

-101 EEHGPLDYKHVIQVG
+101 EENGPLDYRHVIEIG

-143 TKDGVAKLADFGIAK
+143 TKDGIAKLADFGIAK
-158 AISSATIVNKEDGGQ
+158 AISSATIVNKEEGGQ

-203 LYEMLTGKVP
+203 LYEMLTGEVP
-213 FDGDNPVEIALMHIN
+213 FDGENPVEIALMHIN
-228 EDIKPPSTVVDN
+228 EDIKPPSEVIEN

-254 KYQNNRYENAEA
+254 KIQSNRYEDAEA

-278 KKVGD
+278 KKVGND
-283 EILLGAAGRKNKPV
+283 ILMEGAKRKKTPV
-297 KIDDAN
+297 KIDEEN
-303 EEKLNAIIDDKG
+303 EAKLNSIISDG
-315 GKKSGKKKGNSSGNS
+315 GKKSSKKKHKSSGE
-330 PSGFKKALPWILAL
+330 PSKFKKMMPWIISLIAL
-344 IVLLILGA
+344 IILGA
-352 VGGYLLTSKMSDPDK
+352 VGGYLISSKLLNDNSGD
-367 GNIEVPDLKGMT
+367 IEVPSLKGMT

-386 LSKIKLNIEKGDDVY
+386 LDSLKLKIVKGDEVY

-406 KGKIVSQTP
+406 KGKIVSQSP
-415 ISKTKVKEG
+415 IAKSKVKEG

-431 SKGKKAGLVPD
+431 SKGKKADLVPD
-442 LIGKK
+442 VVGKK
-447 YNESDISSA
+447 FNESDIASLL
-456 IGQYGFVLGNV
+456 GQYGFSLGNV
-467 TYEESDKYDEGII
+467 TYEESDKYDEGVII
-480 INQTPSAGSSA
+480 SQNPSAGSNQ
-491 KSGSSVDIVVS
+491 KSGSSVSLVVS
-502 KGKNEKAKV
+502 KGKKEKSKV
-511 PTLTGLTADDAV
+511 PTLTGLTADQAV
-523 QALNQAGFEVGDISY
+523 QALNDAGLDVGDISY
-538 EESSIYGKDY
+538 EESNVYGKDY

-561 KGTSVSL
+561 KGTSVSI
-568 KISKGVPQV
+568 KISKGMPEVPES
-577 PDQNNS
+577 PKPGS
-583 NSDNK
+583 NDGSGQD
-588 PDNGHPTT
+588 
-596 DQQ
+596 

>member
-1 MSNSKLLAGRYEL
+1 MSNNKLLAGRYEL

-44 PEYTRDAQ
+44 PEFTRDAQ
-52 FIESFKKESQAAA
+52 FIESFRKESQAAA

-85 FIVMELID
+85 FIIMELID

-101 EEHGPLDYKHVIQVG
+101 EENGPLDYRNVIEIG

-158 AISSATIVNKEDGGQ
+158 AISSSTIVNKDEGGQ

-203 LYEMLTGKVP
+203 LYEMLTGEVP

-228 EDIKPPSTVVDN
+228 EDIKPPSQIIDN

-254 KYQNNRYENAEA
+254 KYQTNRYENAEV
-266 MYEDLNNVDFLS
+266 MFEDLNNVDFLS
-278 KKVGD
+278 KKIGD
-283 EILLGAAGRKNKPV
+283 NILMEGAARKKKPV
-297 KIDDAN
+297 KINDEN
-303 EEKLNAIIDDKG
+303 EEKLNAIISDKG
-315 GKKSGKKKGNSSGNS
+315 GKKSSKNKSKSSDEKS
-330 PSGFKKALPWILAL
+330 KFKKALPWIIAL
-344 IVLLILGA
+344 IALIIVGA
-352 VGGYLLTSKMSDPDK
+352 VGGYFLSSKFLDDDNK
-367 GNIEVPDLKGMT
+367 KIEVPSLKGMT
-379 YEEASDE
+379 YDEASDE
-386 LSKIKLNIEKGDDVY
+386 LDSLNLKIEKGDDVY
-401 SADIE
+401 SAEIE
-406 KGKIVSQTP
+406 KGKIVSQSP
-415 ISKTKVKEG
+415 IAKTKVKKG
-424 TKVKVNI
+424 SKIKVNI

-442 LIGKK
+442 LIGKT
-447 YNESDISSA
+447 YNDADISATLS
-456 IGQYGFVLGNV
+456 QYGFVLGNV
-467 TYEESDKYDEGII
+467 TYDESEKYDEGII
-480 INQTPSAGSSA
+480 INQTPSAGSTSRAGSA
-491 KSGSSVDIVVS
+491 INIVVS
-502 KGKNEKAKV
+502 KGKKEKSKV
-511 PTLTGLTADDAV
+511 PTLTGLTADQAV
-523 QALNQAGFEVGDISY
+523 QALNKEGLQVGDISY
-538 EESSIYGKDY
+538 EESNVYGKDF

-561 KGTSVSL
+561 KGTSVSI
-568 KISKGVPQV
+568 KISKGIPKVPE
-577 PDQNNS
+577 PQN
-583 NSDNK
+583 
-588 PDNGHPTT
+588 PDNNENPP
-596 DQQ
+596 QE

>member
-1 MSNSKLLAGRYEL
+1 MSNNKLLAGRYEL

-44 PEYTRDAQ
+44 PEFTRDAQ
-52 FIESFKKESQAAA
+52 FIESFRKESQAAA

-101 EEHGPLDYKHVIQVG
+101 EENGPLDYRNVIEIG

-158 AISSATIVNKEDGGQ
+158 AISSSTIVNKDEGGQ

-203 LYEMLTGKVP
+203 LYEMLTGEVP

-228 EDIKPPSTVVDN
+228 EDIKPPSQIIDN

-254 KYQNNRYENAEA
+254 KYQTNRYENAEV
-266 MYEDLNNVDFLS
+266 MFEDLNNVDFLS
-278 KKVGD
+278 KKIGD
-283 EILLGAAGRKNKPV
+283 NILMEGATRKKKPV
-297 KIDDAN
+297 KINDEN
-303 EEKLNAIIDDKG
+303 EEKLNAIISDKG
-315 GKKSGKKKGNSSGNS
+315 GKKSSKNKSKSSDEKS
-330 PSGFKKALPWILAL
+330 KFKKALPWIIAL
-344 IVLLILGA
+344 IALIIVGA
-352 VGGYLLTSKMSDPDK
+352 VGGYFLSSKFLDDDNK
-367 GNIEVPDLKGMT
+367 KIEVPSLKGMT
-379 YEEASDE
+379 YDDASDE
-386 LSKIKLNIEKGDDVY
+386 LDSLNLKIEKGDDVY
-401 SADIE
+401 SAEIE
-406 KGKIVSQTP
+406 KGKIVSQSP
-415 ISKTKVKEG
+415 IAKTKVKKG
-424 TKVKVNI
+424 SKIKVNI

-442 LIGKK
+442 LIGKT
-447 YNESDISSA
+447 YNDADISATLS
-456 IGQYGFVLGNV
+456 QYGFVLGNV
-467 TYEESDKYDEGII
+467 TYDESEKYDEGII
-480 INQTPSAGSSA
+480 INQTPSAGSTSRAGSA
-491 KSGSSVDIVVS
+491 INIVVS
-502 KGKNEKAKV
+502 KGKKEKSKV
-511 PTLTGLTADDAV
+511 PTLTGLTADQAV
-523 QALNQAGFEVGDISY
+523 QALNKEGLQVGDISY
-538 EESSIYGKDY
+538 EESNVYGKDF

-561 KGTSVSL
+561 KGTSVSI
-568 KISKGVPQV
+568 KISKGIPKVPE
-577 PDQNNS
+577 PQN
-583 NSDNK
+583 
-588 PDNGHPTT
+588 PDNNENPP
-596 DQQ
+596 QE

>member
-101 EEHGPLDYKHVIQVG
+101 EENGPLDYKNVIEIG

-158 AISSATIVNKEDGGQ
+158 AISTSTIVNKDDGGQ

-203 LYEMLTGKVP
+203 LYEMLTGEVP
-213 FDGDNPVEIALMHIN
+213 FDGENPVEIALMHIN
-228 EDIKPPSTVVDN
+228 EDIKPPSQIVDN

-254 KYQNNRYENAEA
+254 KYQTNRYDNAEV
-266 MYEDLNNVDFLS
+266 MFEDLNNVDFLS
-278 KKVGD
+278 KKIGD
-283 EILLGAAGRKNKPV
+283 NILMEGANRRKKPV
-297 KIDDAN
+297 KIDDEN
-303 EEKLNAIIDDKG
+303 EEKLNDIISDKG
-315 GKKSGKKKGNSSGNS
+315 GKKSSKNKSKTSDKKTK
-330 PSGFKKALPWILAL
+330 FKKMLPWIIAL
-344 IVLLILGA
+344 IALIILGA
-352 VGGYLLTSKMSDPDK
+352 VGGYFLSSKFIGDDSEK
-367 GNIEVPDLKGMT
+367 IEVPSLKGMT
-379 YEEASDE
+379 YDEASDE
-386 LSKIKLNIEKGDDVY
+386 LDSLNLKIEKGDEVY
-401 SADIE
+401 SAEIE
-406 KGKIVSQTP
+406 KGKIVSQSP
-415 ISKTKVKEG
+415 IAKTKVKKG
-424 TKVKVNI
+424 SKVKVNI
-431 SKGKKAGLVPD
+431 SKGKKAGLVPV
-442 LIGKK
+442 LVGKT
-447 YNESDISSA
+447 YNDADISAVLS
-456 IGQYGFVLGNV
+456 QYGFVLGNV
-467 TYEESDKYDEGII
+467 TYDESEKYDEGII
-480 INQTPSAGSSA
+480 INQTPSAGSTSKAGSA
-491 KSGSSVDIVVS
+491 INIVVS
-502 KGKNEKAKV
+502 KGKKEKSKV
-511 PTLTGLTADDAV
+511 PTLTGLTADQAV
-523 QALNQAGFEVGDISY
+523 QALNREGLQVGDISY
-538 EESSIYGKDY
+538 EESNVYGKDF

-561 KGTSVSL
+561 KGTSVSI
-568 KISKGVPQV
+568 KISKGMPEVPENPQ
-577 PDQNNS
+577 PGNNE
-583 NSDNK
+583 NPPQEN
-588 PDNGHPTT
+588 N
-596 DQQ
+596 

>member
-1 MSNSKLLAGRYEL
+1 MSNNKLLAGRYEL

-44 PEYTRDAQ
+44 PEFTRDAQ
-52 FIESFKKESQAAA
+52 FIESFRKESQAAA

-101 EEHGPLDYKHVIQVG
+101 EENGPLDYRNVIEIG

-158 AISSATIVNKEDGGQ
+158 AISSSTIVNKDEGGQ

-203 LYEMLTGKVP
+203 LYEMLTGEVP

-228 EDIKPPSTVVDN
+228 EDIKPPSQIIDN

-254 KYQNNRYENAEA
+254 KYQTNRYENAEV
-266 MYEDLNNVDFLS
+266 MFEDLNNVDFLS
-278 KKVGD
+278 KKIGD
-283 EILLGAAGRKNKPV
+283 NILMEGAARKKKPV
-297 KIDDAN
+297 KINDEN
-303 EEKLNAIIDDKG
+303 EEKLNAIISDKG
-315 GKKSGKKKGNSSGNS
+315 GKKSSKNKSKSSDEKS
-330 PSGFKKALPWILAL
+330 KFKKALPWIIAL
-344 IVLLILGA
+344 IALIIVGA
-352 VGGYLLTSKMSDPDK
+352 VGGYFLSSKFLDDDNK
-367 GNIEVPDLKGMT
+367 KIEVPSLKGMT
-379 YEEASDE
+379 YDKASDE
-386 LSKIKLNIEKGDDVY
+386 LDSLNLKIEKGDDVY
-401 SADIE
+401 SAEIE
-406 KGKIVSQTP
+406 KGKIVSQSP
-415 ISKTKVKEG
+415 IAKTKVKKG
-424 TKVKVNI
+424 SKIKVNI

-442 LIGKK
+442 LIGKT
-447 YNESDISSA
+447 YNDADISATLS
-456 IGQYGFVLGNV
+456 QYGFVLGNV
-467 TYEESDKYDEGII
+467 TYDESEKYDEGII
-480 INQTPSAGSSA
+480 INQTPSAGSTSRAGSA
-491 KSGSSVDIVVS
+491 INIVVS
-502 KGKNEKAKV
+502 KGKKEKSKV
-511 PTLTGLTADDAV
+511 PTLTGLTADQAV
-523 QALNQAGFEVGDISY
+523 QALNKEGLQVGDISY
-538 EESSIYGKDY
+538 EESNVYGKDF

-561 KGTSVSL
+561 KGTSVSI
-568 KISKGVPQV
+568 KISKGIPKVPE
-577 PDQNNS
+577 PQN
-583 NSDNK
+583 
-588 PDNGHPTT
+588 PDNNENPP
-596 DQQ
+596 QE

>member
-1 MSNSKLLAGRYEL
+1 MSNNKLLAGRYEL

-44 PEYTRDAQ
+44 PEFTRDAQ
-52 FIESFKKESQAAA
+52 FIESFRKESQAAA

-101 EEHGPLDYKHVIQVG
+101 EENGPLDYRNVIEIG

-158 AISSATIVNKEDGGQ
+158 AISSSTIVNKDEGGQ

-203 LYEMLTGKVP
+203 LYEMLTGEVP

-228 EDIKPPSTVVDN
+228 EDIKPPSQIIDN

-254 KYQNNRYENAEA
+254 KYQTNRYENAEV
-266 MYEDLNNVDFLS
+266 MFEDLNNVDFLS
-278 KKVGD
+278 KKIGD
-283 EILLGAAGRKNKPV
+283 NILMEGAARKKKPV
-297 KIDDAN
+297 KINDEN
-303 EEKLNAIIDDKG
+303 EEKLNAIISDKG
-315 GKKSGKKKGNSSGNS
+315 GKKSSKNKSKSSNEKS
-330 PSGFKKALPWILAL
+330 KFKKALPWIIAL
-344 IVLLILGA
+344 IALIIVGA
-352 VGGYLLTSKMSDPDK
+352 VGGYFLSSKFLDDDNK
-367 GNIEVPDLKGMT
+367 RIEVPSLKGMT
-379 YEEASDE
+379 YDEASDE
-386 LSKIKLNIEKGDDVY
+386 LDSLNLKIEKGDDVY
-401 SADIE
+401 SAEIE
-406 KGKIVSQTP
+406 KGKIVSQSP
-415 ISKTKVKEG
+415 IAKTKVKKG
-424 TKVKVNI
+424 SKIKVNI
-431 SKGKKAGLVPD
+431 SKGKKAGLVPV
-442 LIGKK
+442 LIGKT
-447 YNESDISSA
+447 YNDADISATLS
-456 IGQYGFVLGNV
+456 QYGFVLGNV
-467 TYEESDKYDEGII
+467 TYDESEKYDEGII
-480 INQTPSAGSSA
+480 INQTPSAGSTSRAGSA
-491 KSGSSVDIVVS
+491 INIVVS
-502 KGKNEKAKV
+502 KGKKEKSKV
-511 PTLTGLTADDAV
+511 PTLTGLTADQAV
-523 QALNQAGFEVGDISY
+523 QALNKEGLQVGDISY
-538 EESSIYGKDY
+538 EESNVYGKDF

-561 KGTSVSL
+561 KGTSVSI
-568 KISKGVPQV
+568 KISKGIPKVPE
-577 PDQNNS
+577 PQN
-583 NSDNK
+583 
-588 PDNGHPTT
+588 PDNNENPP
-596 DQQ
+596 QE

>member
-1 MSNSKLLAGRYEL
+1 MSNNKLLAGRYEL

-44 PEYTRDAQ
+44 PEFTRDAQ
-52 FIESFKKESQAAA
+52 FIESFRKESQAAA
-65 GLQHPNI
+65 GLQNPNI

-101 EEHGPLDYKHVIQVG
+101 EENGPLDYRNVIEIG

-158 AISSATIVNKEDGGQ
+158 AISSSTIVNKDEGGQ

-203 LYEMLTGKVP
+203 LYEMLTGEVP

-228 EDIKPPSTVVDN
+228 EDIKPPSQIIDN

-254 KYQNNRYENAEA
+254 KYQTNRYENAEV
-266 MYEDLNNVDFLS
+266 MFEDLNNVDFLS
-278 KKVGD
+278 KKIGD
-283 EILLGAAGRKNKPV
+283 NILMEGAARKKKPV
-297 KIDDAN
+297 KINDEN
-303 EEKLNAIIDDKG
+303 EEKLNAIISDKG
-315 GKKSGKKKGNSSGNS
+315 GKKSSKNKSKSSDEKS
-330 PSGFKKALPWILAL
+330 KFKKALPWIIAL
-344 IVLLILGA
+344 IALIIVGA
-352 VGGYLLTSKMSDPDK
+352 VGGYFLSSKFLDDDNK
-367 GNIEVPDLKGMT
+367 KIEVPSLKGMT
-379 YEEASDE
+379 YDEASDE
-386 LSKIKLNIEKGDDVY
+386 LDSLNLKIEKGDDVY
-401 SADIE
+401 SAEIE
-406 KGKIVSQTP
+406 KGKIVSQSP
-415 ISKTKVKEG
+415 IAKTKVKKG
-424 TKVKVNI
+424 SKIKVNI

-442 LIGKK
+442 LIGKT
-447 YNESDISSA
+447 YNDADISATLS
-456 IGQYGFVLGNV
+456 QYGFVLGNV
-467 TYEESDKYDEGII
+467 TYDESEKYDEGII
-480 INQTPSAGSSA
+480 INQTPSAGSTSRAGSA
-491 KSGSSVDIVVS
+491 INIVVS
-502 KGKNEKAKV
+502 KGKKEKSKV
-511 PTLTGLTADDAV
+511 PTLTGLTADQAV
-523 QALNQAGFEVGDISY
+523 QALNKEGLQVGDISY
-538 EESSIYGKDY
+538 EESNVYGKDF

-561 KGTSVSL
+561 KGTSVSI
-568 KISKGVPQV
+568 KISKGIPKVPE
-577 PDQNNS
+577 PQN
-583 NSDNK
+583 
-588 PDNGHPTT
+588 PDNNENPP
-596 DQQ
+596 QE

>member
-1 MSNSKLLAGRYEL
+1 MSNNKLLAGRYEL

-44 PEYTRDAQ
+44 PEFTRDAQ
-52 FIESFKKESQAAA
+52 FIESFRKESQAAA

-101 EEHGPLDYKHVIQVG
+101 EENGPLDYRNVIEIG

-158 AISSATIVNKEDGGQ
+158 AISSSTIVNKDEGGQ

-203 LYEMLTGKVP
+203 LYEMLTGEVP

-228 EDIKPPSTVVDN
+228 EDIKPPSQIIDN

-254 KYQNNRYENAEA
+254 KYQTNRYENAEV
-266 MYEDLNNVDFLS
+266 MFEDLNNVDFLS
-278 KKVGD
+278 KKIGD
-283 EILLGAAGRKNKPV
+283 NILMEGADRRKKPV
-297 KIDDAN
+297 KINDEN
-303 EEKLNAIIDDKG
+303 EEKLNAIISDKG
-315 GKKSGKKKGNSSGNS
+315 GKKSSKNKSKSSNEKS
-330 PSGFKKALPWILAL
+330 KFKKALPWIIAL
-344 IVLLILGA
+344 IALIIVGA
-352 VGGYLLTSKMSDPDK
+352 VGGYFLSSKFLDDDNK
-367 GNIEVPDLKGMT
+367 KIEVPSLKGMT
-379 YEEASDE
+379 YDEASDE
-386 LSKIKLNIEKGDDVY
+386 LDSLNLKIEKGDEVY
-401 SADIE
+401 SAEIE
-406 KGKIVSQTP
+406 KGKIVSQSP
-415 ISKTKVKEG
+415 IAKTKVKKG
-424 TKVKVNI
+424 SKVKVNI
-431 SKGKKAGLVPD
+431 SKGKKAGLVPE
-442 LIGKK
+442 LIGKT
-447 YNESDISSA
+447 YNDADISAVLS
-456 IGQYGFVLGNV
+456 QYGFVLGNV
-467 TYEESDKYDEGII
+467 TYDESEKYDEGII
-480 INQTPSAGSSA
+480 MNQTPSAGSTSRAGSA
-491 KSGSSVDIVVS
+491 INIVVS
-502 KGKNEKAKV
+502 KGKKEKSKV
-511 PTLTGLTADDAV
+511 PTLTGLTADQAV
-523 QALNQAGFEVGDISY
+523 QALNREGLEVGDISY
-538 EESSIYGKDY
+538 EESNVYGKDF

-561 KGTSVSL
+561 KGTSVSI
-568 KISKGVPQV
+568 KISKGVPKV
-577 PDQNNS
+577 PEPQN
-583 NSDNK
+583 
-588 PDNGHPTT
+588 PDNNENPP
-596 DQQ
+596 QE

>member
-1 MSNSKLLAGRYEL
+1 MSSNKLLAGRYEL

-44 PEYTRDAQ
+44 PEFTRDSQ
-52 FIESFKKESQAAA
+52 FIESFRKESQAAA

-101 EEHGPLDYKHVIQVG
+101 EENGPLDYRNVIEIG

-158 AISSATIVNKEDGGQ
+158 AISTSTIVNKDDGGQ

-203 LYEMLTGKVP
+203 LYEMLTGEVP

-228 EDIKPPSTVVDN
+228 EDIKPPSQIIDN

-254 KYQNNRYENAEA
+254 KYQTNRYENAEV
-266 MYEDLNNVDFLS
+266 MFEDLNNVDFLS
-278 KKVGD
+278 KKIGD
-283 EILLGAAGRKNKPV
+283 NILMEGADRRKKPV
-297 KIDDAN
+297 KINDEN
-303 EEKLNAIIDDKG
+303 EEKLNAIISDKG
-315 GKKSGKKKGNSSGNS
+315 GKKSSKNKSKSSNEKS
-330 PSGFKKALPWILAL
+330 KFKKALPWIIAL
-344 IVLLILGA
+344 IALIIVGA
-352 VGGYLLTSKMSDPDK
+352 VGGYFLSSKFLDDDNK
-367 GNIEVPDLKGMT
+367 KIEVPSLKGMT
-379 YEEASDE
+379 YDEASDE
-386 LSKIKLNIEKGDDVY
+386 LDSLNLKIEKGDEVY
-401 SADIE
+401 SAEIE
-406 KGKIVSQTP
+406 KGKIVSQSP
-415 ISKTKVKEG
+415 IAKTKVKKG
-424 TKVKVNI
+424 SKVKVNI

-442 LIGKK
+442 LLGKT
-447 YNESDISSA
+447 YNDADISA
-456 IGQYGFVLGNV
+456 ILSQYGFVLGNV
-467 TYEESDKYDEGII
+467 TYDESEKYDEGII
-480 INQTPSAGSSA
+480 MNQTPSAGSTSRAGSA
-491 KSGSSVDIVVS
+491 INIVVS
-502 KGKNEKAKV
+502 KGKKEKSKV
-511 PTLTGLTADDAV
+511 PTLTGLTADQAV
-523 QALNQAGFEVGDISY
+523 QALNKEGLQVGDISY
-538 EESSIYGKDY
+538 EESNVYGKDF

-561 KGTSVSL
+561 KGTSVSI
-568 KISKGVPQV
+568 KISKGIPKVPE
-577 PDQNNS
+577 PQN
-583 NSDNK
+583 
-588 PDNGHPTT
+588 PDNNENPP
-596 DQQ
+596 QE

>member
-1 MSNSKLLAGRYEL
+1 MSNNKLLAGRYEL

-44 PEYTRDAQ
+44 PEFTRDAQ
-52 FIESFKKESQAAA
+52 FIESFRKESQAAA

-101 EEHGPLDYKHVIQVG
+101 EENGPLDYRNVIEIG

-158 AISSATIVNKEDGGQ
+158 AISSSTIVNKDEGGQ

-203 LYEMLTGKVP
+203 LYEMLTGEVP

-228 EDIKPPSTVVDN
+228 EDIKPPSQIIDN

-254 KYQNNRYENAEA
+254 KYQTNRYENAEV
-266 MYEDLNNVDFLS
+266 MFEDLNNVDFLS
-278 KKVGD
+278 KKIGD
-283 EILLGAAGRKNKPV
+283 NILMEGAARKKKPV
-297 KIDDAN
+297 KINDEN
-303 EEKLNAIIDDKG
+303 EEKLNAIISDKG
-315 GKKSGKKKGNSSGNS
+315 GKKSSKNKSKSSDEKS
-330 PSGFKKALPWILAL
+330 KFKKALPWIIAFIAL
-344 IVLLILGA
+344 IIVGA
-352 VGGYLLTSKMSDPDK
+352 VGGYFLSSKFLDDDNK
-367 GNIEVPDLKGMT
+367 KIEVPSLKGMT
-379 YEEASDE
+379 YDEASDE
-386 LSKIKLNIEKGDDVY
+386 LDSLNLKIEKGDDVY
-401 SADIE
+401 SAEIE
-406 KGKIVSQTP
+406 KGKIVSQSP
-415 ISKTKVKEG
+415 IAKTKVKKG
-424 TKVKVNI
+424 SKIKVNI

-442 LIGKK
+442 LIGKT
-447 YNESDISSA
+447 YNDADISATLS
-456 IGQYGFVLGNV
+456 QYGFVLGNV
-467 TYEESDKYDEGII
+467 TYDESEKYDEGII
-480 INQTPSAGSSA
+480 INQTPSAGSTSRAGSA
-491 KSGSSVDIVVS
+491 INIVVS
-502 KGKNEKAKV
+502 KGKKEKSKV
-511 PTLTGLTADDAV
+511 PTLTGLTADQAV
-523 QALNQAGFEVGDISY
+523 QALNKEGLQVGDISY
-538 EESSIYGKDY
+538 EESNVYGKDF

-561 KGTSVSL
+561 KGTSVSI
-568 KISKGVPQV
+568 KISKGIPKVPE
-577 PDQNNS
+577 PQN
-583 NSDNK
+583 
-588 PDNGHPTT
+588 PDNNENPP
-596 DQQ
+596 QE

>member
-1 MSNSKLLAGRYEL
+1 MSNNKLLAGRYEL

-44 PEYTRDAQ
+44 PEFTRDAQ
-52 FIESFKKESQAAA
+52 FIESFRKESQAAA

-101 EEHGPLDYKHVIQVG
+101 EENGPLDYRNVIEIG

-158 AISSATIVNKEDGGQ
+158 AISSSTIVNKDEGGQ

-203 LYEMLTGKVP
+203 LYEMLTGEVP

-228 EDIKPPSTVVDN
+228 EDIKPPSHIIDN

-254 KYQNNRYENAEA
+254 KYQTNRYENAEV
-266 MYEDLNNVDFLS
+266 MFEDLNNVDFLS
-278 KKVGD
+278 KKIGD
-283 EILLGAAGRKNKPV
+283 NILMEGAARKKKPV
-297 KIDDAN
+297 KINDEN
-303 EEKLNAIIDDKG
+303 EEKLNAIISDKG
-315 GKKSGKKKGNSSGNS
+315 GKKSSKNKSKSSDEKS
-330 PSGFKKALPWILAL
+330 KFKKALPWIIAL
-344 IVLLILGA
+344 IALIIVGA
-352 VGGYLLTSKMSDPDK
+352 VGGYFLSSKFLDDDNK
-367 GNIEVPDLKGMT
+367 KIEVPSLKGMT
-379 YEEASDE
+379 YDEASDE
-386 LSKIKLNIEKGDDVY
+386 LDSLNLKIEKGDDVY
-401 SADIE
+401 SAEIE
-406 KGKIVSQTP
+406 KGKIVSQSP
-415 ISKTKVKEG
+415 IAKTKVKKG
-424 TKVKVNI
+424 SKIKVNI

-442 LIGKK
+442 LIGKT
-447 YNESDISSA
+447 YNDADISATLS
-456 IGQYGFVLGNV
+456 QYGFVLGNV
-467 TYEESDKYDEGII
+467 TYDESEKYDEGII
-480 INQTPSAGSSA
+480 INQTPSAGSTSRAGSA
-491 KSGSSVDIVVS
+491 INIVVS
-502 KGKNEKAKV
+502 KGKKEKSKV
-511 PTLTGLTADDAV
+511 PTLTGLTADQAV
-523 QALNQAGFEVGDISY
+523 QALNKEGLQVGDISY
-538 EESSIYGKDY
+538 EESNVYGKDF

-561 KGTSVSL
+561 KGTSVSI
-568 KISKGVPQV
+568 KISKGIPKVPE
-577 PDQNNS
+577 PQN
-583 NSDNK
+583 
-588 PDNGHPTT
+588 PDNNENPP
-596 DQQ
+596 QE

>member
-1 MSNSKLLAGRYEL
+1 MSNNKLLAGRYEL

-44 PEYTRDAQ
+44 PEFTRDAQ
-52 FIESFKKESQAAA
+52 FIESFRKESQAAA

-101 EEHGPLDYKHVIQVG
+101 EENGPLDYRHVIEIG

-143 TKDGVAKLADFGIAK
+143 TKDGIAKLADFGIAK
-158 AISSATIVNKEDGGQ
+158 AISSATIVNKEEGGQ

-203 LYEMLTGKVP
+203 LYEMLTGEVP
-213 FDGDNPVEIALMHIN
+213 FDGENPVEIALMHIN
-228 EDIKPPSTVVDN
+228 EDIKPPSEVIEN

-254 KYQNNRYENAEA
+254 KIQSNRYEDAEA

-278 KKVGD
+278 KKVGND
-283 EILLGAAGRKNKPV
+283 ILMEGAKRKKTPV
-297 KIDDAN
+297 KIDEEN
-303 EEKLNAIIDDKG
+303 EAKLNSIISDG
-315 GKKSGKKKGNSSGNS
+315 GKKSSKKKHKSSGE
-330 PSGFKKALPWILAL
+330 PSKFKKMMPWIISLIAL
-344 IVLLILGA
+344 IILGA
-352 VGGYLLTSKMSDPDK
+352 VGGYLISSKLLNDNSGD
-367 GNIEVPDLKGMT
+367 IEVPSLKGMT

-386 LSKIKLNIEKGDDVY
+386 LDSLKLKIVKGDEVY

-406 KGKIVSQTP
+406 KGNIVSQSP
-415 ISKTKVKEG
+415 IAKSKVKEG

-442 LIGKK
+442 VVGKK
-447 YNESDISSA
+447 FNESDIASLL
-456 IGQYGFVLGNV
+456 GQYGFSLGNV
-467 TYEESDKYDEGII
+467 TYEESDKYDEGVII
-480 INQTPSAGSSA
+480 SQNPSAGSNQ
-491 KSGSSVDIVVS
+491 KSGSSVSLVVS
-502 KGKNEKAKV
+502 KGKKEKSKV
-511 PTLTGLTADDAV
+511 PTLTGLTADQAV
-523 QALNQAGFEVGDISY
+523 QALNDAGLDVGDISY
-538 EESSIYGKDY
+538 EESNVYGKDY

-561 KGTSVSL
+561 KGTSVSI
-568 KISKGVPQV
+568 KISKGMPEVPES
-577 PDQNNS
+577 P
-583 NSDNK
+583 K
-588 PDNGHPTT
+588 PDSNDGSGQ
-596 DQQ
+596 D

>member
-101 EEHGPLDYKHVIQVG
+101 EENGPLDYKNVIEIG

-158 AISSATIVNKEDGGQ
+158 AISTSTIVNKDDGGQ

-203 LYEMLTGKVP
+203 LYEMLTGEVP
-213 FDGDNPVEIALMHIN
+213 FDGENPVEIHIN
-228 EDIKPPSTVVDN
+228 EDIKPPSQIVDN

-254 KYQNNRYENAEA
+254 KYQTNRYDNAEV
-266 MYEDLNNVDFLS
+266 MFEDLNNVDFLS
-278 KKVGD
+278 KKIGD
-283 EILLGAAGRKNKPV
+283 NILMEGANRRK
-297 KIDDAN
+297 
-303 EEKLNAIIDDKG
+303 
-315 GKKSGKKKGNSSGNS
+315 
-330 PSGFKKALPWILAL
+330 
-344 IVLLILGA
+344 
-352 VGGYLLTSKMSDPDK
+352 
-367 GNIEVPDLKGMT
+367 
-379 YEEASDE
+379 
-386 LSKIKLNIEKGDDVY
+386 
-401 SADIE
+401 
-406 KGKIVSQTP
+406 
-415 ISKTKVKEG
+415 
-424 TKVKVNI
+424 
-431 SKGKKAGLVPD
+431 
-442 LIGKK
+442 
-447 YNESDISSA
+447 
-456 IGQYGFVLGNV
+456 
-467 TYEESDKYDEGII
+467 
-480 INQTPSAGSSA
+480 
-491 KSGSSVDIVVS
+491 
-502 KGKNEKAKV
+502 KN
-511 PTLTGLTADDAV
+511 
-523 QALNQAGFEVGDISY
+523 
-538 EESSIYGKDY
+538 
-548 VMWQQYS
+548 
-555 AGTELK
+555 
-561 KGTSVSL
+561 
-568 KISKGVPQV
+568 
-577 PDQNNS
+577 
-583 NSDNK
+583 
-588 PDNGHPTT
+588 
-596 DQQ
+596 

>member
-1 MSNSKLLAGRYEL
+1 MSNNKLLAGRYEL

-44 PEYTRDAQ
+44 PEFTRDAQ
-52 FIESFKKESQAAA
+52 FIESFRKESQAAA

-101 EEHGPLDYKHVIQVG
+101 EENGPLDYRNVIEIG

-158 AISSATIVNKEDGGQ
+158 AISSSTIVNKDEGGQ

-203 LYEMLTGKVP
+203 LYEMLTGEVP

-228 EDIKPPSTVVDN
+228 EDIKPPSQIIDN

-254 KYQNNRYENAEA
+254 KYQTNRYENAEV
-266 MYEDLNNVDFLS
+266 MFEDLNNVDFLS
-278 KKVGD
+278 KKIGD
-283 EILLGAAGRKNKPV
+283 NILMEGAARKKKPV
-297 KIDDAN
+297 KINDEN
-303 EEKLNAIIDDKG
+303 EEKLNAIISDKG
-315 GKKSGKKKGNSSGNS
+315 GKKSSKNKSKSSDEKS
-330 PSGFKKALPWILAL
+330 KFKKALPWIIAL
-344 IVLLILGA
+344 IALIIVGA
-352 VGGYLLTSKMSDPDK
+352 VGGYFLSSKFLDDDNK
-367 GNIEVPDLKGMT
+367 KIEVPSLKGMT
-379 YEEASDE
+379 YDEASDE
-386 LSKIKLNIEKGDDVY
+386 LDSLNLKIEKGDDVY
-401 SADIE
+401 SAEIE
-406 KGKIVSQTP
+406 KGKIVSQSP
-415 ISKTKVKEG
+415 IAKTKVKKG
-424 TKVKVNI
+424 SKIKVNI

-442 LIGKK
+442 LIGKT
-447 YNESDISSA
+447 YNDADISATLS
-456 IGQYGFVLGNV
+456 QYGFVLGNV
-467 TYEESDKYDEGII
+467 TYDESEKYDEGII
-480 INQTPSAGSSA
+480 INQTPSAGSTSRAGSA
-491 KSGSSVDIVVS
+491 INIVVS
-502 KGKNEKAKV
+502 KGKKEKSKV
-511 PTLTGLTADDAV
+511 PTLTGLTADQAV
-523 QALNQAGFEVGDISY
+523 QALNKEGLQAGDISY
-538 EESSIYGKDY
+538 EESNVYGKDF

-561 KGTSVSL
+561 KGTSVSI
-568 KISKGVPQV
+568 KISKGIPKVPE
-577 PDQNNS
+577 PQN
-583 NSDNK
+583 
-588 PDNGHPTT
+588 PDNNENPP
-596 DQQ
+596 QE

>member
-1 MSNSKLLAGRYEL
+1 MRRISMSNNKLLAGRYEL

-44 PEYTRDAQ
+44 PEFTRDAQ
-52 FIESFKKESQAAA
+52 FIESFRKESQAAA

-101 EEHGPLDYKHVIQVG
+101 EENGPLDYRHVIEIG

-143 TKDGVAKLADFGIAK
+143 TKDGIAKLADFGIAK
-158 AISSATIVNKEDGGQ
+158 AISSATIVNKEEGGQ

-203 LYEMLTGKVP
+203 LYEMLTGEVP
-213 FDGDNPVEIALMHIN
+213 FDGENPVEIALMHIN
-228 EDIKPPSTVVDN
+228 EDIKPPSEVIEN

-254 KYQNNRYENAEA
+254 KIQSNRYEDAEA

-278 KKVGD
+278 KKVGND
-283 EILLGAAGRKNKPV
+283 ILMEGAKRKKTPV
-297 KIDDAN
+297 KIDEEN
-303 EEKLNAIIDDKG
+303 EAKLNSIISDG
-315 GKKSGKKKGNSSGNS
+315 GKKSSKKKHKSSGE
-330 PSGFKKALPWILAL
+330 PSKFKKMMPWIISLIAL
-344 IVLLILGA
+344 IILGA
-352 VGGYLLTSKMSDPDK
+352 VGGYLISSKLLNDNSGD
-367 GNIEVPDLKGMT
+367 IEVPSLKGMT

-386 LSKIKLNIEKGDDVY
+386 LDSLKLKIVKGDEVY

-406 KGKIVSQTP
+406 KGKIVSQSP
-415 ISKTKVKEG
+415 IAKSKVKEG

-442 LIGKK
+442 VVGKK
-447 YNESDISSA
+447 FNESDIASLL
-456 IGQYGFVLGNV
+456 GQYGFSLGNV
-467 TYEESDKYDEGII
+467 TYEESDKYDEGVII
-480 INQTPSAGSSA
+480 SQNPSAGSNQ
-491 KSGSSVDIVVS
+491 KSGSSVSLVVS
-502 KGKNEKAKV
+502 KGKKEKSKV
-511 PTLTGLTADDAV
+511 PTLTGLTADQAV
-523 QALNQAGFEVGDISY
+523 QALNDAGLDVGDISY
-538 EESSIYGKDY
+538 EESNVYGKDY

-561 KGTSVSL
+561 KGTSVSI
-568 KISKGVPQV
+568 KISKGMPEVPES
-577 PDQNNS
+577 PKPGS
-583 NSDNK
+583 NDGSGQD
-588 PDNGHPTT
+588 
-596 DQQ
+596 

>member
-1 MSNSKLLAGRYEL
+1 MSNNKLLAGRYEL

-44 PEYTRDAQ
+44 PEFTRDAQ
-52 FIESFKKESQAAA
+52 FIESFRKESQAAA

-101 EEHGPLDYKHVIQVG
+101 EENGPLDYRNVIEIG

-158 AISSATIVNKEDGGQ
+158 AISSSTIVNKDEGGR

-203 LYEMLTGKVP
+203 LYEMLTGEVP

-228 EDIKPPSTVVDN
+228 EDIKPPSQIIDN

-254 KYQNNRYENAEA
+254 KYQTNRYENAEV
-266 MYEDLNNVDFLS
+266 MFEDLNNVDFLS
-278 KKVGD
+278 KKIGD
-283 EILLGAAGRKNKPV
+283 NILMEGAARKKKPV
-297 KIDDAN
+297 KINDEN
-303 EEKLNAIIDDKG
+303 EEKLNAIISDKG
-315 GKKSGKKKGNSSGNS
+315 GKKSSKNKSKSSDEKS
-330 PSGFKKALPWILAL
+330 KFKKALPWIIAL
-344 IVLLILGA
+344 IALIIVGA
-352 VGGYLLTSKMSDPDK
+352 VGGYFLSSKFLDDDNK
-367 GNIEVPDLKGMT
+367 KIEVPSLKGMT
-379 YEEASDE
+379 YDEASDE
-386 LSKIKLNIEKGDDVY
+386 LDSLNLKIEKGDDVY
-401 SADIE
+401 SAEIE
-406 KGKIVSQTP
+406 KGKIVSQSP
-415 ISKTKVKEG
+415 IAKTKVKKG
-424 TKVKVNI
+424 SKIKVNI

-442 LIGKK
+442 LIGKT
-447 YNESDISSA
+447 YNDADISATLS
-456 IGQYGFVLGNV
+456 QYGFVLGNV
-467 TYEESDKYDEGII
+467 TYDESEKYDEGII
-480 INQTPSAGSSA
+480 INQTPSAGSTSRAGSA
-491 KSGSSVDIVVS
+491 INIVVS
-502 KGKNEKAKV
+502 KGKKEKSKV
-511 PTLTGLTADDAV
+511 PTLTGLTADQAV
-523 QALNQAGFEVGDISY
+523 QALNKEGLQVGDISY
-538 EESSIYGKDY
+538 EESNVYGKDF

-561 KGTSVSL
+561 KGTSVSI
-568 KISKGVPQV
+568 KISKGIPKVPE
-577 PDQNNS
+577 PQN
-583 NSDNK
+583 
-588 PDNGHPTT
+588 PDNNENPP
-596 DQQ
+596 QE